1 MRISFAILGCLLL
14 AFPLNAQ
21 LTFIVKQLP
30 ANTPIADTLFLCG
43 EMNEWAAA
51 NLDYRFERDS
61 TGRYYLTFG
70 NIAKIPFEYKITRGS
85 WERVE
90 TDSLGHFIN
99 NRRYEGGADTVVL
112 EIKSWDD
119 LPVTTHLGWLNLRIE
134 SVPENTPQ
142 GAAIFAVGSFNAWH
156 TNEPAY
162 QLQPQEDGTLFVR
175 IPIISDTTFYKFGRG
190 SWQTIEGRRNGR
202 ARVNRQFVLGI
213 DDPSNLVLKI
223 ESWED
228 LAGRPINAYT
238 FLLLLAAF
246 QGLLLILAI
255 NTLQDHNRAAN
266 RALSVLLLM
275 LSVAL
280 VGRVS
285 TYDREIFNWL
295 PHLLLL
301 PDFIYFLYAPVFL
314 IYINRLLRLPSQTS
328 SGIQWWQFVPFL
340 LQLAFYLPL
349 ILMSKEIFIAKV
361 VDQDLKSFFAW
372 GGGVALIY
380 NVVYWF
386 ICWRTIRQ
394 YEEESGDKHA
404 FESNLAFLKVVIWLK
419 LACLIIW
426 MATYLLGGIGVL
438 MENDLSYLTDK
449 TTDALWVVFA
459 LTAFFLGYYTMRQ
472 PEIFKLPPADVEP
485 SEQILEA
492 QEKAYSMDEVEMTGI
507 KEKLEQTM
515 QEEQPYTNPG
525 LSLNQLAELAGT
537 SPHSLSKV
545 INEGYEMNF
554 NDFVNSYRIQE
565 FKRLAQ
571 QEKYK
576 NYTLVAIAFMVG
588 FNSKSAFNR
597 SFKKLEN
604 CTPGEFLKRIQQL
617 ND

>member
-14 AFPLNAQ
+14 VLPLNAQ
-21 LTFIVKQLP
+21 LTFIVERLP
-30 ANTPIADTLFLCG
+30 ENTPEDDTLFLSG
-43 EMNEWAAA
+43 EINDWAAA
-51 NLDYRFERDS
+51 SPDYFFKRDS
-61 TGRYYLTFG
+61 LGGYFLTLG
-70 NIAKIPFEYKITRGS
+70 NRAKSPFEYKITRGS

-90 TDSLGHFIN
+90 TDSLGHFID
-99 NRRYEGGADTVVL
+99 NRRYEGEIDTVVL
-112 EIKSWDD
+112 KIKSWDD
-119 LPVTTHLGWLNLRIE
+119 LPVMPHLGWLNLRIE
-134 SVPENTPQ
+134 SVPDNTPQ
-142 GAAIFAVGSFNAWH
+142 GAALFAVGSFNAWH
-156 TNEPAY
+156 TDEPAY
-162 QLQPQEDGTLFVR
+162 QLQLQKDGSYFVR

-190 SWQTIEGRRNGR
+190 SWETIEGRRNGR
-202 ARVNRQFVLGI
+202 ARVNRQFVLGR
-213 DDPSNLVLKI
+213 DDPSNQVLKI

-228 LAGRPINAYT
+228 LARRPINSYT

-266 RALSVLLLM
+266 RVLSVLLLL

-280 VGRVS
+280 AGRVS

-314 IYINRLLRLPSQTS
+314 IYINRLLRLPSKIS
-328 SGIQWWQFVPFL
+328 SGIRWWQFLPFL
-340 LQLAFYLPL
+340 LQVAFYLPL
-349 ILMSKEIFIAKV
+349 ILMSKEVFIAKV
-361 VDQDLKSFFAW
+361 VDQELKPFFAW
-372 GGGVALIY
+372 AGGLALIY
-380 NVVYWF
+380 NSVYWF
-386 ICWRTIRQ
+386 ICWRTIQQ
-394 YEEESGDKHA
+394 YERESGDSHA
-404 FESNLAFLKVVIWLK
+404 FESNLAFLKVVVWLK
-419 LACLIIW
+419 LACLVIW
-426 MATYLLGGIGVL
+426 MVTYLIGGIGIL
-438 MENDLSYLTDK
+438 MESDLSYLTDK
-449 TTDALWVVFA
+449 TTDSLWVVFA

-472 PEIFKLPPADVEP
+472 PEIFKLPPTDIEP
-485 SEQILEA
+485 SVQILDA
-492 QEKAYSMDEVEMTGI
+492 QEKASSMDEVEMNGI

-515 QEEQPYTNPG
+515 QAEQPYTNPG
-525 LSLNQLAELAGT
+525 LSLNQLAELVGT

-545 INEGYEMNF
+545 INEGYQMNF

-597 SFKKLEN
+597 SFKKLEK
-604 CTPGEFLKRIQQL
+604 CTPGEFLKQI
-617 ND
+617 NE